1 MYFVNIFLGMFT
13 QYKNAGQLQVNSEVR
28 LETFSTDVTNVTWK
42 KGNVEM
48 MIKSYNIIM
57 PEIKGYLIIN

>member
-1 MYFVNIFLGMFT
+1 MYFVKIFFGMFT

-42 KGNVEM
+42 NDVE
-48 MIKSYNIIM
+48 I
-57 PEIKGYLIIN
+57 

>member
-1 MYFVNIFLGMFT
+1 MYFVKIFFGMFT

-42 KGNVEM
+42 KGNVE
-48 MIKSYNIIM
+48 IN
-57 PEIKGYLIIN
+57 KGYLHIN